1 MGNFQFISTR
11 NYMKKD
17 IASSG
22 TSSLAGPSVSFYFGN
37 GYKSTLTIPH
47 NLGYVPLFRV
57 YYEPYRDGRVM
68 EAFQDNAWYLPE
80 TPNATRIN
88 AIAPTLMAWADQINL
103 YVVLYFTDSTLS
115 AYNFPIYHTVYKD
128 YGVNA

>member
-11 NYMKKD
+11 NYMKKHS
-17 IASSG
+17 SSG
-22 TSSLAGPSVSFYFGN
+22 TSSMAGPSVDFWFGS
-37 GYKSTLTIPH
+37 GFKSTLTIPH

-80 TPNATRIN
+80 SPNQVRTSE
-88 AIAPTLMAWADQINL
+88 IAPTMLAWADRTNL
-103 YVVLYFTDSTLS
+103 YVVLYFVNTSLS
-115 AYNFPIYHTVYKD
+115 GFNYPIYHTIYKD
-128 YGVNA
+128 YGVEA